1 MMLGGAKVVEWSEGI
16 SAPYSARLLGDLGAD
31 IVKIEDPAG
40 DPVRRRAPFW
50 PGEDGN
56 EASALFAYLNAGKRS
71 LTLDVT
77 NADGRERLHDLLDT
91 ASILVENQTDDRLRS
106 AGIDIPELRQRHPHL
121 VILSLTPFGR
131 SGPLQ
136 GTPATDFTL
145 QHRAALAYAM
155 VTPVNDP
162 EKRGPLAGADHE
174 GPLGVG
180 VAGAMSAVWGLLVAQ
195 SGATPPHIDLASY
208 DWYAHIASDGL
219 AQWLAGE
226 RTFPRRRVK
235 KEGTEAAGGLTWIL
249 PCKNGWVMTSPRE
262 QHQWDR
268 WVAMLGNPDWS
279 RDATLCGTRVE
290 RRRNWSQLQ
299 TLMGEWSQQLP
310 PDEVARQA
318 QAVSVACF
326 PVSTPGELLRNAQ
339 LQHRQLFDRLMSSRG
354 AEASVPG
361 LPFRIETPHGS
372 MPRGSTRHSP
382 ALGEANQK
390 EVWS

>member
-1 MMLGGAKVVEWSEGI
+1 M
-16 SAPYSARLLGDLGAD
+16 
-31 IVKIEDPAG
+31 
-40 DPVRRRAPFW
+40 
-50 PGEDGN
+50 
-56 EASALFAYLNAGKRS
+56 
-71 LTLDVT
+71 
-77 NADGRERLHDLLDT
+77 
-91 ASILVENQTDDRLRS
+91 
-106 AGIDIPELRQRHPHL
+106 DIPQLRQRHPHL
-121 VILSLTPFGR
+121 VVLSLTPFGR
-131 SGPLQ
+131 SGPLRD
-136 GTPATDFTL
+136 TPATDFTL

-155 VTPVNDP
+155 ATPVNDP

-226 RTFPRRRVK
+226 RTFPRRRVR

-249 PCKNGWVMTSPRE
+249 PCNDGWVMVSPRE

-279 RDATLCGTRVE
+279 RDAALCGTRVE
-290 RRRNWSQLQ
+290 RRSNWSQLQ
-299 TLMGEWSQQLP
+299 TLMAEWSKQLP

-326 PVSTPGELLRNAQ
+326 PISTPGELLRNAQ
-339 LQHRQLFDRLMSSRG
+339 LQQRQLFDRLVSSRG

-361 LPFRIETPHGS
+361 LPFRIETSGGAL
-372 MPRGSTRHSP
+372 PRGNTRHSP